1 MLEKSTLASTI
12 RSGTNAPHGKTSRM
26 WPTLPWCIRSR
37 SSSVSRVCGTTPK
50 NSFGALGT
58 VVGSSVEPLL
68 SLPQPVMPR
77 RQATGGRERGEGRFH
92 SREG

>member
-1 MLEKSTLASTI
+1 
-12 RSGTNAPHGKTSRM
+12 M

-58 VVGSSVEPLL
+58 VIGSSVEPLL
-68 SLPQPVMPR
+68 SLPQPAMPR
-77 RQATGGRERGEGRFH
+77 PRQPAAASAARVAFIRGKASYR
-92 SREG
+92 R